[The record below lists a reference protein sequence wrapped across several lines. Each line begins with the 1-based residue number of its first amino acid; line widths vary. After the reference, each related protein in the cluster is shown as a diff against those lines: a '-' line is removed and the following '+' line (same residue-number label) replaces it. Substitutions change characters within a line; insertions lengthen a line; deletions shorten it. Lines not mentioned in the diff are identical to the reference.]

1 VTYGSVAGL
10 EAVET
15 FLGEGPLLG
24 RNNCLKDL
32 LGHLPELIMF
42 LLYKQDNTGGL
53 GVE

>member
-15 FLGEGPLLG
+15 LLGRGPLLS

-32 LGHLPELIMF
+32 LGHLPELVM
-42 LLYKQDNTGGL
+42 LLLDEQDNAGGL